1 MSSSKIESNK
11 LLKSL
16 HIDYFYE
23 ELEILK
29 IADKNLTEFKKA
41 YEFSRSIATISLDEN
56 YLKNNTVIFFLDHFK
71 IKSKNL
77 KFYSLQEIINK
88 IETLTSKIFINN
100 FLPYLVPI
108 LIEFRKWY
116 ILEKIAHRN
125 PKINIDYKLERIVR
139 LQREKRL
146 LGKNSSEI
154 EKGFEDILSI
164 NKELFGKKPH
174 RNGYASEL
182 KECLKKYKK
191 VTLKSL
197 YNTIEK
203 INPSP
208 SKRQQKILLYNIIE
222 VINIHIILIL
232 KKQKTILQNITVRM
246 KFKYRKINSLLR

>member
-1 MSSSKIESNK
+1 MRFSEIDSNK
-11 LLKSL
+11 FLKLL
-16 HIDYFYE
+16 HIDHFYK

-29 IADKNLTEFKKA
+29 IADKNFTEFKKA

-71 IKSKNL
+71 IKPKNL
-77 KFYSLQEIINK
+77 KFYSLHEIINK
-88 IETLTSKIFINN
+88 IETLTSIIFINN
-100 FLPYLVPI
+100 FLPYLIPI
-108 LIEFRKWY
+108 LIEFRKWH
-116 ILEKIAHRN
+116 ILEKTALKN
-125 PKINIDYKLERIVR
+125 PNIKIDYKLDRIVR

-174 RNGYASEL
+174 KNGYASEM
-182 KECLKKYKK
+182 KECIKKYKK

-203 INPSP
+203 INPSS

-222 VINIHIILIL
+222 VINIYPYYT
-232 KKQKTILQNITVRM
+232 QKTEDDIA
-246 KFKYRKINSLLR
+246 KYHSEDEFKYRKINSLLR

>member
-1 MSSSKIESNK
+1 MSYSLIDSNK
-11 LLKSL
+11 FLKSL
-16 HIDYFYE
+16 HIDYFYK

-41 YEFSRSIATISLDEN
+41 YEFSRSIGTISLGEN

-71 IKSKNL
+71 IEPKNL
-77 KFYSLQEIINK
+77 NLFSLHEIINK
-88 IETLTSKIFINN
+88 IETVTSEIFINN
-100 FLPYLVPI
+100 FLPYLIPI

-116 ILEKIAHRN
+116 LLEKIAHIN
-125 PKINIDYKLERIVR
+125 SSNNIDYKLDRIVR

-174 RNGYASEL
+174 KNGYASEV
-182 KECLKKYKK
+182 KECIKKYKK

-203 INPSP
+203 INPGP

-222 VINIHIILIL
+222 VINIYPYYI
-232 KKQKTILQNITVRM
+232 QKTEDDIA
-246 KFKYRKINSLLR
+246 KYHSEDEFKYRKINSLLR

>member
-1 MSSSKIESNK
+1 MRFSEIDSNK
-11 LLKSL
+11 FLKSL
-16 HIDYFYE
+16 HIDHFYN

-29 IADKNLTEFKKA
+29 ITDKNLTEFKKA

-71 IKSKNL
+71 IEPKNL
-77 KFYSLQEIINK
+77 KFYSLHEIINK
-88 IETLTSKIFINN
+88 IETLTSIIFINN
-100 FLPYLVPI
+100 FLPYLIPI

-116 ILEKIAHRN
+116 LLEKIALKN
-125 PKINIDYKLERIVR
+125 PNIKIDYKLDRIVR
-139 LQREKRL
+139 LQREQRL

-164 NKELFGKKPH
+164 NQDLFGKKPH
-174 RNGYASEL
+174 KNGYASDV
-182 KECLKKYKK
+182 KECIKKYKK
-191 VTLKSL
+191 ITLKSL

-222 VINIHIILIL
+222 VINIYPYYT
-232 KKQKTILQNITVRM
+232 QKTEDDIA
-246 KFKYRKINSLLR
+246 KYHSEDEFKYRKINSLLR

>member
-1 MSSSKIESNK
+1 MSSPKIDSNK

-16 HIDYFYE
+16 HIDHFYK

-29 IADKNLTEFKKA
+29 NPDKNLTEFKKA

-71 IKSKNL
+71 IEPKNL
-77 KFYSLQEIINK
+77 KLFSLQEIINK
-88 IETLTSKIFINN
+88 IETVTSKIFINN

-116 ILEKIAHRN
+116 LLEKIAHRN
-125 PKINIDYKLERIVR
+125 PNIDIDYKIDRTVR

-154 EKGFEDILSI
+154 GKGFEDILSI
-164 NKELFGKKPH
+164 NQDLFGKKPNK
-174 RNGYASEL
+174 NGYASEV
-182 KECLKKYKK
+182 KECIKKYKK
-191 VTLKSL
+191 ITLKSF

-203 INPSP
+203 INPGP

-222 VINIHIILIL
+222 VINIYPYYI
-232 KKQKTILQNITVRM
+232 QKTEDDIA
-246 KFKYRKINSLLR
+246 KFHSEDEFKYRKINSLLR

>member
-1 MSSSKIESNK
+1 MSSPKIDSNK

-16 HIDYFYE
+16 HIDHFYK

-41 YEFSRSIATISLDEN
+41 YEFSRSIGTISLGEN
-56 YLKNNTVIFFLDHFK
+56 YLKNNTVIFFLGHFK
-71 IKSKNL
+71 IEPKNL
-77 KFYSLQEIINK
+77 NLCSLQEIINK
-88 IETLTSKIFINN
+88 IETVTSEIFINN
-100 FLPYLVPI
+100 FLPYLIPI

-116 ILEKIAHRN
+116 ILEKIAHIN
-125 PKINIDYKLERIVR
+125 SSINIDYKLERIVR

-164 NKELFGKKPH
+164 NQDFFGKNPH
-174 RNGYASEL
+174 KNGYASEV
-182 KECLKKYKK
+182 KECIKKYKK

-208 SKRQQKILLYNIIE
+208 SKRQQKILLYNLIE
-222 VINIHIILIL
+222 VIDIRPYYT
-232 KKQKTILQNITVRM
+232 QKTEDDVA
-246 KFKYRKINSLLR
+246 KYHSEDEFKYRKINSLLR

>member
-1 MSSSKIESNK
+1 MSSPKIDSNK
-11 LLKSL
+11 FLKSL
-16 HIDYFYE
+16 HIDHFYK

-29 IADKNLTEFKKA
+29 IADKSLTEFKKA

-56 YLKNNTVIFFLDHFK
+56 YLKNNNVIFFLDHFK

-77 KFYSLQEIINK
+77 NLFSLHEIINK
-88 IETLTSKIFINN
+88 IETVTSKIFINN
-100 FLPYLVPI
+100 FLPYLIPI

-116 ILEKIAHRN
+116 ILEKIAHIN
-125 PKINIDYKLERIVR
+125 SIINIDYKLERIVR

-164 NKELFGKKPH
+164 NQDFFGKKPH
-174 RNGYASEL
+174 KNGYASEV
-182 KECLKKYKK
+182 KECIKKYKK

-222 VINIHIILIL
+222 VINIYPYYI
-232 KKQKTILQNITVRM
+232 QKTEDDIA
-246 KFKYRKINSLLR
+246 KYHSEDEFKYRKINSLLR

>member
-1 MSSSKIESNK
+1 MSSSVIDSNK
-11 LLKSL
+11 FLKSL
-16 HIDYFYE
+16 HIDHFYK

-29 IADKNLTEFKKA
+29 IADKSLTEFKKA

-71 IKSKNL
+71 IEPKNI
-77 KFYSLQEIINK
+77 KFYSLYEIINK
-88 IETLTSKIFINN
+88 IETVTSEIFINN

-116 ILEKIAHRN
+116 LLEKIAHIN
-125 PKINIDYKLERIVR
+125 SNINIDYKLERIVR

-164 NKELFGKKPH
+164 NQDLFGKKPNK
-174 RNGYASEL
+174 NGNASEV
-182 KECLKKYKK
+182 KECIKKYKK
-191 VTLKSL
+191 VTLRSL
-197 YNTIEK
+197 YNTVEK

-222 VINIHIILIL
+222 VINIYPYYI
-232 KKQKTILQNITVRM
+232 QKTEDDIA
-246 KFKYRKINSLLR
+246 KYHSEDEFKYRKINSLLR

>member
-1 MSSSKIESNK
+1 MSFSELDSNK
-11 LLKSL
+11 FLKSL
-16 HIDYFYE
+16 HIDHFYK

-41 YEFSRSIATISLDEN
+41 YEFSRSIATISLGEN
-56 YLKNNTVIFFLDHFK
+56 YLKNNTVIFFLGHFK
-71 IKSKNL
+71 IEPKNL
-77 KFYSLQEIINK
+77 NLCSLQEIINK
-88 IETLTSKIFINN
+88 IETVTSEIFINN
-100 FLPYLVPI
+100 FLPYLIPI

-116 ILEKIAHRN
+116 ILEKIAHIN
-125 PKINIDYKLERIVR
+125 SSINIDYKLERIVR

-164 NKELFGKKPH
+164 NQDFFGKKPH
-174 RNGYASEL
+174 KNGYASEV
-182 KECLKKYKK
+182 KECIKKYKK

-222 VINIHIILIL
+222 VINIYPYYI
-232 KKQKTILQNITVRM
+232 QKTEDDIA
-246 KFKYRKINSLLR
+246 KYHSEDEFKYRKINSLLR